1 LPVVGKDAASGHLR
15 TPDNHRHGRPVTA
28 HRSGDCLVGIRVFC
42 AGSSGLLLQLGESQ
56 ATEAA
61 MRPPKQEEL
70 KPNEKHF
77 FKYLEPQRH
86 KGNITTHCRFTKKKT
101 RIPQVQ

>member
-28 HRSGDCLVGIRVFC
+28 HRPGDCLVGIRVFC

-56 ATEAA
+56 ATEAS
-61 MRPPKQEEL
+61 MCPPKQEEL

-77 FKYLEPQRH
+77 FLIFRAPKAQGKHHNALQIH
-86 KGNITTHCRFTKKKT
+86 KKKT
-101 RIPQVQ
+101 RVPQVQ